1 VSVRVLHVLDHS
13 WPVLDGY
20 AQRSRSIVSAQA
32 EMGMQPAVVTSPLHQ
47 QDDAS
52 STDTIFDGVRYW
64 RTTIGKSSLGHA
76 ILHRWPVLREMG
88 VARLLRK
95 RIETLL
101 DNVSFDLIHAHSP
114 ALCGIAA
121 WQASRSRHLP
131 FVYEVRSFWE
141 DADLAENKSTWKWLR
156 YHMGRSLETFV
167 VRQADAV
174 VGIAR
179 TVLQDL
185 QTRKIP
191 SEKLYHV
198 PNGVD
203 VARFRPR
210 PRDIELANS
219 LGTDGVPTLGFI
231 GTLFPWEGVAWLVR
245 AAAELHGSAP
255 QFKLIIVGDGAEAA
269 EVRKTI
275 QETGS
280 GSYISFLGRVPND
293 QIERYYSVMDVLI
306 YPRHSARIT
315 EMVTPLKPLEAMAQG
330 KAVLGSSVG
339 GIRELIEDEKTGIL
353 FEAGNTRDFC
363 GKVSRLLK
371 NPGLRIMLGQQAR
384 QKVVEEKDWN
394 TIVRRYESVY
404 EAAIRN
410 SREKL

>member
-1 VSVRVLHVLDHS
+1 
-13 WPVLDGY
+13 
-20 AQRSRSIVSAQA
+20 
-32 EMGMQPAVVTSPLHQ
+32 MGMQPAVVTSSLHQ

-52 STDTIFDGVRYW
+52 SADTILDGVRYW
-64 RTTIGKSSLGHA
+64 RTTIGNSFFGLA
-76 ILHRWPVLREMG
+76 ILRRWPVLREVG
-88 VARLLRK
+88 IVRLLRK

-101 DNVSFDLIHAHSP
+101 DNESFDLIHAHSP

-141 DADLAENKSTWKWLR
+141 DADLAQHKSPWKWLR
-156 YHMGRSLETFV
+156 YQLGRNLEIFV
-167 VRQADAV
+167 VRHAHCV

-185 QTRKIP
+185 QTRKVP
-191 SEKLYHV
+191 AEKLYHV

-203 VARFRPR
+203 VARFRPLA
-210 PRDIELANS
+210 RDIELANS
-219 LGTDGVPTLGFI
+219 LGTEGIPTLGFI

-269 EVRKTI
+269 EVRKAI

-280 GSYISFLGRVPND
+280 GSYISCLGRVPND
-293 QIERYYSVMDVLI
+293 QIERYYSVMDVLV
-306 YPRHSARIT
+306 YPRRSVRIT
-315 EMVTPLKPLEAMAQG
+315 EMVTPLKPLEAMALE

-339 GIRELIEDEKTGIL
+339 GIRELVEDEKTGIL
-353 FEAGNTRDFC
+353 FEAGNTQDFC
-363 GKVSRLLK
+363 EKVSRLLK
-371 NPGLRIMLGQQAR
+371 NPGLRLMLGQQAR

-394 TIVRRYESVY
+394 AIVRRYESVY
-404 EAAIRN
+404 DAAIRN
-410 SREKL
+410 SRKNP